1 MENQLEMMEQL
12 EMLEEKLT
20 TGRITRGKGS
30 RSPSRERVPTYI
42 SWAATNA
49 IALEL
54 AEAHELLRDPQES
67 HSNCGA
73 LPPPRKGPTTP
84 PLLQRPLAVDSDEES
99 IWRGRSTQADVL
111 SAPRLRKRGKS
122 VGKRKRGSAEVVNE
136 HGAHTKRSPSARQR
150 TDSAEIRKDALE
162 RSVEAIES
170 LSLALDYV
178 NEEKKVLLRVLEACE
193 TSGFAVNKALHSE
206 TLDGSSRLAQ
216 ASFIAQMLPGVD
228 SKVVER
234 MSAKAISKNLC
245 HSSPFSP
252 FCFSAAWRAC
262 SATDDDDGAESAT
275 HGRCDGR
282 NIVRQLGACY
292 DLSHARANRR
302 HILTNTSSNRGYRV
316 GVAAQAGS
324 RPRHRQNRRA
334 RTARAK
340 GRWRVVTTDA
350 RTDSPGCHSFS
361 SRRCAHS
368 RAPSIATYV
377 AVRLILSVFV
387 SCSLSL
393 AVEHSDYEQTWSRFG
408 LKMSSCVSTFWHQ
421 RRWCRVCI
429 HKHALHCH

>member
-1 MENQLEMMEQL
+1 MSVGLAAPVLFHAACPTADGVSVCLCALCLQMEDQLEMMDQL

-20 TGRITRGKGS
+20 TRSITRGKS
-30 RSPSRERVPTYI
+30 LPLNRERMPAYL
-42 SWAATNA
+42 SRAATNA

-234 MSAKAISKNLC
+234 MSAKAIKAMQSVLQLKLAHAQATAKIVELELQKRPTIVSKETYSGRQSLELQG
-245 HSSPFSP
+245 HQSAGVSSPLTHEPTVQRLRADLDQIRAENEQLRVNLLAATQELLLRGTGAGKKGDSSLKGDS
-252 FCFSAAWRAC
+252 SALVI
-262 SATDDDDGAESAT
+262 S
-275 HGRCDGR
+275 
-282 NIVRQLGACY
+282 
-292 DLSHARANRR
+292 
-302 HILTNTSSNRGYRV
+302 
-316 GVAAQAGS
+316 
-324 RPRHRQNRRA
+324 
-334 RTARAK
+334 
-340 GRWRVVTTDA
+340 
-350 RTDSPGCHSFS
+350 
-361 SRRCAHS
+361 
-368 RAPSIATYV
+368 
-377 AVRLILSVFV
+377 
-387 SCSLSL
+387 
-393 AVEHSDYEQTWSRFG
+393 
-408 LKMSSCVSTFWHQ
+408 
-421 RRWCRVCI
+421 
-429 HKHALHCH
+429 